1 MAGRFRNDVVF
12 VFVFDCSTM
21 LHVADADYVRFIKFM
36 LQHASD
42 ESYEENFRARFDS
55 EGERTDDQVQTVHS
69 IWRVNNSN
77 RQLVDMIEARL
88 TQVCADAP
96 VSRLLRGIRD
106 RGIRTIEI
114 VKTPAVCDL
123 TNQTVDF
130 GRKIVLRAAK
140 QVQDRGE
147 AIHPPGQTE
156 WTVRSDLLQILR
168 YYNVLANFVE
178 CTVARFK
185 FSEQDDDAAFE
196 NHYRDWQCCR
206 NWLKAVAQAISA
218 LPK

>member
-1 MAGRFRNDVVF
+1 MYAPLVDEHGGIVN
-12 VFVFDCSTM
+12 T
-21 LHVADADYVRFIKFM
+21 
-36 LQHASD
+36 D

-55 EGERTDDQVQTVHS
+55 DGERTDEQVQTVHS

-106 RGIRTIEI
+106 RGIQTIEI

-130 GRKIVLRAAK
+130 GRKIVLSAAK
-140 QVQDRGE
+140 QESVRGE
-147 AIHPPGQTE
+147 LNPIEIQIQTE

-185 FSEQDDDAAFE
+185 SSDSVDDAAFE
-196 NHYRDWQCCR
+196 NHYLDWQCCR
-206 NWLKAVAQAISA
+206 NWLKALAQAISA